1 MGLLTEKYTAWA
13 KHPQNY
19 TAEQVLNQI
28 VADLKWLDEEQAK
41 NCSIPAVMSSC
52 KGNCGMNY
60 CDDNGC
66 IERKRILVE
75 PTDLPEHGA

>member
-1 MGLLTEKYTAWA
+1 MGLLTKKYTAWA

-41 NCSIPAVMSSC
+41 NCSIPDVVGRSEQF
-52 KGNCGMNY
+52 Y
-60 CDDNGC
+60 CDGQENNKDRCETQCLGC
-66 IERKRILVE
+66 AEMQEIY
-75 PTDLPEHGA
+75 GQ